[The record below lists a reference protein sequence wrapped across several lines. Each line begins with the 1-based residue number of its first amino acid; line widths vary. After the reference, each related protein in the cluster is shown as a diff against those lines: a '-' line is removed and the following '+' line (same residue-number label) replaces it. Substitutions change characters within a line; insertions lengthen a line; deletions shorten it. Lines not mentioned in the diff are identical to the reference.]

1 VLEFRLRVGCSLGL
15 RAVGLRLR
23 LGCIRECLSLRS
35 SPAGAYLSLRR
46 AVNLIQSRNAFCLRS
61 WEILTWVLIPKSKIW
76 TTLQRY
82 QSHCAWSL
90 PCMILLEQGT
100 KWWFIALRL
109 KEMSAFCVGSLRFA
123 PAPSPIGCA
132 WG

>member
-1 VLEFRLRVGCSLGL
+1 VPILRHAFLFGVGDGEMQNAKCRMQSAFVQVVPWKVRWCLVCAFVFVVPWMYHDVLFFTQFPCGGRTFRYG
-15 RAVGLRLR
+15 
-23 LGCIRECLSLRS
+23 E
-35 SPAGAYLSLRR
+35 
-46 AVNLIQSRNAFCLRS
+46 
-61 WEILTWVLIPKSKIW
+61 
-76 TTLQRY
+76 RY